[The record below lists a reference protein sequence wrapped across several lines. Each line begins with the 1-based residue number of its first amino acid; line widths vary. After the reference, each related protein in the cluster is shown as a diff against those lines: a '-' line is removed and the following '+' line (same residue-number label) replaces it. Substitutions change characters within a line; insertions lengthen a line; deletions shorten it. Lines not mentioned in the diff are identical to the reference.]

1 MSDFSQ
7 TCIFDGSSDDLNT
20 IMEVTYEGE
29 KYKIA
34 VCDGC
39 EDDASLGAIKKR
51 IPNKIKE
58 LEEKDAEL
66 DKLRDAAAALGF
78 DLVKAGMGELMIPV
92 ASESDPP
99 AIQPQPSPQPQTL
112 DDAPIVNV
120 GTGTLKVQK
129 NTRAQ
134 KESSDMGAEEASAA
148 IEAAKRA
155 GAANRSLE
163 SPKVGEAPAY
173 RSHTTEPVRVQT
185 RNGEQVY
192 QKPEVYQKEIQTV
205 RGRAGVPTAI
215 PKSISGAAGKTTI
228 KIVDTGGDK
237 TIQNRAK
244 QLAGMRE
251 YGDETFYSH
260 QCRPCQGRGFHDS
273 NKSCRTC
280 GGTGIII

>member
-7 TCIFDGSSDDLNT
+7 TCIFDGSSENLNT
-20 IMEVTYEGE
+20 VMEVTYEGE
-29 KYKIA
+29 KYKVA
-34 VCDGC
+34 VCNEC
-39 EDDASLGAIKKR
+39 EDDASLGAIKKL
-51 IPNKIKE
+51 IPDKIKE

-66 DKLRDAAAALGF
+66 DKLREAAAALGF

-92 ASESDPP
+92 ATPDQSQPTTTPP
-99 AIQPQPSPQPQTL
+99 ANQPTL
-112 DDAPIVNV
+112 ENAPTVDMGSGV
-120 GTGTLKVQK
+120 LKVQK
-129 NTRAQ
+129 NTRTQ
-134 KESSDMGAEEASAA
+134 KEPADMGPKEATAA
-148 IEAAKRA
+148 LEAAKRS
-155 GAANRSLE
+155 GAANGALE

-173 RSHTTEPVRVQT
+173 QSHTADPVRVQT
-185 RNGEQVY
+185 IAGEKVY

-244 QLAGMRE
+244 QLAAMRE
-251 YGDETFYSH
+251 YGDENFYSH